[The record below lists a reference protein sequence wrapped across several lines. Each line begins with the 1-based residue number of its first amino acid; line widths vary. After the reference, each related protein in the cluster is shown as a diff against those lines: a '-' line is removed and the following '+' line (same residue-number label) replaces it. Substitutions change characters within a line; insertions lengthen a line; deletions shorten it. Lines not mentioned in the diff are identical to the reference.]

1 MNGYKTGTYIINC
14 SKLNVRTGPGTN
26 YRKKTIKELTKSA
39 RKQGGY
45 VRGVRCTV
53 SEIRG
58 HWGKTP
64 SGWICLDYCNK
75 ISKKY

>member
-1 MNGYKTGTYIINC
+1 MNGYKTGTYVINC

-26 YRKKTIKELTKSA
+26 NRNKTIKELTKSA
-39 RKQGGY
+39 RKQCGY

-58 HWGKTP
+58 NWGKTP

>member
-14 SKLNVRTGPGTN
+14 SKLNVRTGPSTKN
-26 YRKKTIKELTKSA
+26 RIKTLKELTKSA
-39 RKQGGY
+39 KRKGGY

-58 HWGKTP
+58 NWGKTP
-64 SGWICLDYCNK
+64 SGWICLDYCKK
-75 ISKKY
+75 IY